1 MSPNLNLHPG
11 YAPVMAFMPSGFDPT
26 HSYGERVVDL
36 RSPSGAGAVRLVE
49 ISERKPWCLWH
60 RIALADG
67 GWIKV
72 IPVRAQQD
80 FLLVHVAG
88 GWAEAAGVAGIR
100 LVREEELASCVNEL
114 VDQIARCAA
123 QSPAA
128 SVRQLLRE
136 LGMLGSPWAGDL
148 RVVDSSGGAVGLEL
162 SRDICATIRRVPGQG
177 LALALIVGPT
187 AWYGEGLEAREV
199 DELLFELRTASNMR
213 VYLDQVVQASEHRT
227 HRLLKA
233 MKLSEDAIASG
244 CYGVVWVSR
253 GSVDLHATADANIS
267 ISLPAIDLPQLLRA
281 KMRQVE
287 VPLDGLCFTRGSGD
301 ALKPALGGFCVAAA
315 SPHGQWLASVSLDEM
330 AVVLG

>member
-1 MSPNLNLHPG
+1 MRQDAARCH
-11 YAPVMAFMPSGFDPT
+11 ADFTA
-26 HSYGERVVDL
+26 VVDL
-36 RSPSGAGAVRLVE
+36 HEHGRSGAN
-49 ISERKPWCLWH
+49 S
-60 RIALADG
+60 
-67 GWIKV
+67 
-72 IPVRAQQD
+72 
-80 FLLVHVAG
+80 
-88 GWAEAAGVAGIR
+88 AEWESIC
-100 LVREEELASCVNEL
+100 S
-114 VDQIARCAA
+114 
-123 QSPAA
+123 
-128 SVRQLLRE
+128 
-136 LGMLGSPWAGDL
+136 
-148 RVVDSSGGAVGLEL
+148 GLEVIDVL
-162 SRDICATIRRVPGQG
+162 QDDS
-177 LALALIVGPT
+177 IVADLVFSVT
-187 AWYGEGLEAREV
+187 STNGEGLEAREV

-315 SPHGQWLASVSLDEM
+315 SPHGQWLASVSMDEM